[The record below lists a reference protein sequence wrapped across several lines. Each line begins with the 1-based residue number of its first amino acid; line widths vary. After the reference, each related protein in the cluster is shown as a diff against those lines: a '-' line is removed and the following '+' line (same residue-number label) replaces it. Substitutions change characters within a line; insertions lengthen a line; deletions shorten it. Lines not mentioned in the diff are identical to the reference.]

1 MSSSQVPTI
10 LTKQFKINSR
20 GGEPETSSPTGSD
33 VTNLS
38 AVPNNP
44 TAQHNGNQSDA
55 KTHIEQ
61 CFMVRTLEGAQPKL
75 PVSFNVN
82 QNDSLI
88 LETLSQQEDRPIP
101 LHSNRGHKSSDVG
114 IEKHQIS
121 YPIEGRPMSTK
132 IMAIAHL
139 QVHIET
145 GGISPLKL
153 KRQ

>member
-1 MSSSQVPTI
+1 
-10 LTKQFKINSR
+10 
-20 GGEPETSSPTGSD
+20 
-33 VTNLS
+33 
-38 AVPNNP
+38 
-44 TAQHNGNQSDA
+44 
-55 KTHIEQ
+55 
-61 CFMVRTLEGAQPKL
+61 MVRTLEGAQPKL

-114 IEKHQIS
+114 IAKHQNS

-132 IMAIAHL
+132 IMAIGHH